1 MSSTSCLVS
10 ATRLFYPAH
19 GQPGQ
24 VLKRSYISTVRR
36 AHQRLWTLAL
46 ATAGLGC
53 APSWSPAR
61 LTQPVSMSPMA
72 DATLSVEAGNIYVT
86 DDVINAGMDE
96 DTALAV
102 ELGITNVG
110 AQPYAL
116 NAAAISCW
124 MELSPEQPG
133 ETRSLTPAAGG
144 DGPFP
149 AGLGSQDYT
158 IGSITVPAG
167 QTRKA
172 WIMFRGYRYDGSDVP
187 RRITISLPDARGRRV
202 QVVIADPARG
212 QLRWEVKPPSVA
224 FAYGAQNANL
234 YAQGFTAMATA
245 AQLSVVSRA
254 GPFLYDVGITSR
266 VLLET
271 KGLLPS
277 ETSGFSGLGVNA
289 HLTHPFFTW
298 GSWQNPRQLGLYGG
312 GEAHYLGEILRQVNR
327 DSKVRVF

>member
-10 ATRLFYPAH
+10 ATCLFYPA
-19 GQPGQ
+19 PGQ
-24 VLKRSYISTVRR
+24 LVQGPSRSHMSTVRR
-36 AHQRLWTLAL
+36 THQSLWTLAL

-86 DDVINAGMDE
+86 NDVINAGMDE

-110 AQPYAL
+110 AQPYVL

-149 AGLGSQDYT
+149 AGLRHQDYT
-158 IGSITVPAG
+158 IGSITGPART
-167 QTRKA
+167 TRKA
-172 WIMFRGYRYDGSDVP
+172 W
-187 RRITISLPDARGRRV
+187 
-202 QVVIADPARG
+202 
-212 QLRWEVKPPSVA
+212 
-224 FAYGAQNANL
+224 
-234 YAQGFTAMATA
+234 
-245 AQLSVVSRA
+245 
-254 GPFLYDVGITSR
+254 
-266 VLLET
+266 
-271 KGLLPS
+271 
-277 ETSGFSGLGVNA
+277 
-289 HLTHPFFTW
+289 
-298 GSWQNPRQLGLYGG
+298 
-312 GEAHYLGEILRQVNR
+312 
-327 DSKVRVF
+327 